1 MLILYLDSRWFI
13 DTDLDADDVVGFVPT
28 EAMLIHNVQE
38 EWYLWQSEFD
48 DFVRTNVEIRKLS
61 KH

>member
-1 MLILYLDSRWFI
+1 MLILYLDSRWLI

-38 EWYLWQSEFD
+38 EWYFWQSD
-48 DFVRTNVEIRKLS
+48 NNDFVRTNVEIRKLS

>member
-1 MLILYLDSRWFI
+1 MLILSLDSRWFI

>member
-1 MLILYLDSRWFI
+1 MLILYSDSRWFI

-38 EWYLWQSEFD
+38 EWYLWQSDFD

>member
-1 MLILYLDSRWFI
+1 MLTLYLDSRWLI

-38 EWYLWQSEFD
+38 EWYFWQSGNN